1 MAKER
6 SKAIFSFHILFD
18 KRILVSIIV
27 LLKPKLHVRA
37 FWENGKCGVKCS
49 SENNRYDD

>member
-27 LLKPKLHVRA
+27 LLKPKLHVQGLL
-37 FWENGKCGVKCS
+37 GKWKMWGKMQL
-49 SENNRYDD
+49 